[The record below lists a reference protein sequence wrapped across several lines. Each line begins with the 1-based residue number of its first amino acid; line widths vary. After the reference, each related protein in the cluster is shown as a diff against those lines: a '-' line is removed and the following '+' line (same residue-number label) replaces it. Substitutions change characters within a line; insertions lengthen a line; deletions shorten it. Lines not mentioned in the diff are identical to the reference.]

1 MSWVRCPSAAP
12 IIKNSRQRGACPQK
26 HRRVGSGRL
35 SIDSWTEQHSQILFS
50 RIISRKHRRA
60 SPEPVSVRRCTQHR
74 KYRVGRDTSS
84 PTGTSGPYL
93 PCSKISAG
101 RLDNPCLLPDSHR
114 PRLGDHITKSLPGRR
129 ENKDRSSRHA
139 SEGILHES
147 WQCYVIRD
155 AESASKRI
163 SRYVEQSRYLIQESY
178 RPSSDPR
185 PFLQQSRDAIAE
197 CRTIAAVNRQLE
209 KPRIWRGPI
218 KSYPL
223 ARRH

>member
-60 SPEPVSVRRCTQHR
+60 SPEPVPVRRCTQHR

-101 RLDNPCLLPDSHR
+101 PLGQSELTTGQPQAKASAITLPNPSQAEER
-114 PRLGDHITKSLPGRR
+114 TKTEARAMQAKGFSTNPGNAMSSVTPSRR
-129 ENKDRSSRHA
+129 ASEFRVMSSRV
-139 SEGILHES
+139 GI
-147 WQCYVIRD
+147 
-155 AESASKRI
+155 
-163 SRYVEQSRYLIQESY
+163 
-178 RPSSDPR
+178 
-185 PFLQQSRDAIAE
+185 
-197 CRTIAAVNRQLE
+197 
-209 KPRIWRGPI
+209 
-218 KSYPL
+218 
-223 ARRH
+223 